1 MMRHALLGS
10 ATLLL
15 TLAYTHPAL
24 ADCKS
29 GHVSVKKTA
38 LRRGPGL
45 NYPVSQMIDEGRCWK
60 VLERS
65 TDELWVMVE
74 GAKDTIGWVPASMID
89 EDDRESLQQTSKNK
103 TGPVGSGQERG
114 FVVARTAATLLAE
127 PDVNA
132 ESRRVLPAGS
142 KLLAL
147 SLSKDGSFV
156 EVRDERGETGWV
168 SSRGLTDEGAV
179 LPTLPRM
186 DGGISGKT
194 TTKEDRQRKRRE
206 KRDREKDPEPDDE
219 PAIAASTTTR
229 NNDVVPRDEDPA
241 FAGGSSASLKKSE
254 PLGVQLEVGALA
266 ALPNM
271 KLSSN
276 GMAAFRRY
284 AMNAFAT
291 GAHVEAKIDATDP
304 LRIRLAY
311 NFVLLTGLAVKD
323 DNKTVSGQIHD
334 GRLLLGYPVKLDSI
348 RIVPELGYSLQ
359 LFAMQPN
366 LPGLTTIQFVSNTLH
381 AFSAGG
387 SLGIAVTDSINVEL
401 EAAGLIGTTVETP
414 LDLGVAKISIGARA
428 GLGLGFQIGGGAGVM
443 VRYQLAWRTAPFQ
456 GSSTN
461 DPTIT
466 QAQLFHFENMFGIG
480 LTFDL

>member
-1 MMRHALLGS
+1 MRHALLGS

-45 NYPVSQMIDEGRCWK
+45 NYPVSTMIDEGRCWK

-65 TDELWVMVE
+65 TDELWVMIE
-74 GAKDTIGWVPASMID
+74 GAKDTIGWVPASMVD
-89 EDDRESLQQTSKNK
+89 EESRPELDKTDKKK

-114 FVVARTAATLLAE
+114 FVVARTASTLLAE

-132 ESRRVLPAGS
+132 DSRRVLPSGAR
-142 KLLAL
+142 LLAL
-147 SLSKDGSFV
+147 ALSKDGTFV
-156 EVRDERGETGWV
+156 QVRDDRGETGWV
-168 SSRGLTDEGAV
+168 SSRGLIDDGAV
-179 LPTLPRM
+179 LPSLPRM

-194 TTKEDRQRKRRE
+194 TAKEERQKKRRE
-206 KRDREKDPEPDDE
+206 NRERDREEDPAEE
-219 PAIAASTTTR
+219 PAIAASS
-229 NNDVVPRDEDPA
+229 NNDRVLPRDEDPA
-241 FAGGSSASLKKSE
+241 FAGANPSLKKSE
-254 PLGVQLEVGALA
+254 PIGLQLEVGAMGV
-266 ALPNM
+266 LPNM
-271 KLSSN
+271 KLDSN
-276 GMAAFRRY
+276 GMAAYRRY
-284 AMNAFAT
+284 AFNAFAT

-304 LRIRLAY
+304 IRVRLAY

-323 DNKTVSGQIHD
+323 DNKTVSGQLHD
-334 GRLLLGYPVKLDSI
+334 GRLLIGYPVQSDSI
-348 RIVPELGYSLQ
+348 RFVPELGYNMT
-359 LFAMQPN
+359 LFAMQPA
-366 LPGLTTIQFVSNTLH
+366 LPGLTTIQFVSDTLH

-387 SLGIAVTDSINVEL
+387 TLGIAITDGINVEL
-401 EAAGLIGTTVETP
+401 DFAGLIGTTVETP
-414 LDLGVAKISIGARA
+414 LDLGVAKISLGARG
-428 GLGLGFQIGGGAGVM
+428 GLGLGFQIGGGAGIM
-443 VRYQLAWRTAPFQ
+443 VRYQANFRTAPFQ

-466 QAQLFHFENMFGIG
+466 QAQVYHFENMFGIG